1 MKLNFQTA
9 ETERLSRQIHSLTEI
24 AKTLTSPLDLP
35 ELLNAVM
42 EKIVGVLEQADV
54 GVIMLWDQSSALF
67 RASASFGFD
76 KDSIR
81 QMGLRAGESVT
92 GKVFDEG
99 VARLICSPTEVQQMM
114 SDMREANRN
123 LMALSTGTDKLPSCT
138 IAAPL
143 SVGEQKFGVLVL
155 ETLREQ
161 GQFTEDDLPF
171 LQSIADL
178 VALAID
184 RSRLEAKADAVRE
197 ARQEDRLRSE
207 IMATL
212 SHQLRMPL
220 ASIKG
225 YATALMLEEIQ
236 WKPEK
241 QQEFLGLI
249 EEECDNMATM
259 IKELLDSALIDVGQL
274 ILERQPVHI
283 QHLAT
288 EIAAEFQQRFTK
300 HTLITD
306 IPSNFPYV
314 SGDSR
319 WLKQVFRNII
329 DNSIKYSPEGGLVVM
344 RGEIRPAQVVIS
356 VSDQGIGIS
365 PEDLIP
371 LFERYF
377 RSKNSEGI
385 HVSGTGLGLPIAR
398 SIIEAHGGRIWV
410 ESKVGQ
416 GTSIYFSLPRVPSQF
431 TEEEP

>member
-1 MKLNFQTA
+1 MKLNFRSG
-9 ETERLSRQIHSLTEI
+9 ETERLFRQLNSLTEI

-35 ELLNAVM
+35 ELLDALM
-42 EKIVGVLEQADV
+42 EKIVGVLDQADV

-67 RASASFGFD
+67 RARASFGFD
-76 KDSIR
+76 RESIK

-99 VARLICSPTEVQQMM
+99 IARLICSPQEIAQMM

-123 LMALSTGTDKLPSCT
+123 FMAHSVGTDKLPTCT

-143 SVGEQKFGVLVL
+143 LVGDQKFGVLVL
-155 ETLREQ
+155 ESLNEE

-197 ARQEDRLRSE
+197 ARQEERLRSE

-220 ASIKG
+220 AAIKG
-225 YATALMLEEIQ
+225 YATALLLEEIQ

-241 QQEFLGLI
+241 QQEFLGFI

-274 ILERQPVHI
+274 MIERQPVHI
-283 QHLAT
+283 QHLAA
-288 EIAAEFQQRFTK
+288 EIATEFQQRFEK

-306 IPSNFPYV
+306 IPANFPYV
-314 SGDSR
+314 SGDAR

-329 DNSIKYSPEGGLVVM
+329 DNSIKYSPEGGLVVI

-377 RSKNSEGI
+377 RSKTSEGI
-385 HVSGTGLGLPIAR
+385 HISGTGLGLPIAR

-416 GTSIYFSLPRVPSQF
+416 GTSIYFSLPRVPSQV